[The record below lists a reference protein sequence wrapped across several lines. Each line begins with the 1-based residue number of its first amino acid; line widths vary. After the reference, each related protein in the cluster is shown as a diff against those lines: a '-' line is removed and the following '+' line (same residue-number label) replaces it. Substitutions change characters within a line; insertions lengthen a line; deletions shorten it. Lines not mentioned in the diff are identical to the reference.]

1 MKLELKNIAVS
12 KLITPSNFAIKKGI
26 DRKVVYYLMN
36 EDKIDYAEID
46 GVKFIVLTEKTNSYK
61 RRKVNQ

>member
-1 MKLELKNIAVS
+1 MLIELKNIAVN

-36 EDKIDYAEID
+36 EDKVDYTEID
-46 GVKFIVLTEKTNSYK
+46 GVKFIILNEKTNSYK
-61 RRKVNQ
+61 RRKP